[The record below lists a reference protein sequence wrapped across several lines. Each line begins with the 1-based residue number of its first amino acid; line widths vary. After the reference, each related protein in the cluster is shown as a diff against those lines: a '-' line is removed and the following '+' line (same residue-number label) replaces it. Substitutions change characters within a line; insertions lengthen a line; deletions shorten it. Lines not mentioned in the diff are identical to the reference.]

1 MKYSK
6 EDIRRAMALYAVT
19 DRSWLREG
27 ETLADVCRNV
37 LEHGATFLQL
47 REKELDAESIQKEAR
62 ELKELCA
69 AFHVPFV
76 VNDSV
81 ETALAVDADGVH
93 VGQSDIQGRDIRALI
108 GPDRILGMTARTVE
122 EARAA
127 EAAGADYIGSGA
139 VFGSST
145 KKNAKNLPLETLRDI
160 CASVSI
166 PVVAIGGIG
175 KENIRELA
183 GCGIAGAAVVPAVF
197 GAEDPGRAAEEL
209 LALSREIIRHA

>member
-1 MKYSK
+1 MAS
-6 EDIRRAMALYAVT
+6 ERDARRRACVDKATAEIDSLVARGALMGGNAFSAVLLVKG
-19 DRSWLREG
+19 DLS
-27 ETLADVCRNV
+27 
-37 LEHGATFLQL
+37 
-47 REKELDAESIQKEAR
+47 DAEKDGAP
-62 ELKELCA
+62 
-69 AFHVPFV
+69 AFSGADGKALRASLERLGYAPE
-76 VNDSV
+76 DW
-81 ETALAVDADGVH
+81 EWLLAVDADGVH

-183 GCGIAGAAVVPAVF
+183 GCGIAGAAVVSAVF

>member
-1 MKYSK
+1 MTKQK
-6 EDIRRAMALYAVT
+6 LGLMALCLCMALGGSP
-19 DRSWLREG
+19 D
-27 ETLADVCRNV
+27 AF
-37 LEHGATFLQL
+37 GAPAS
-47 REKELDAESIQKEAR
+47 EKTE
-62 ELKELCA
+62 
-69 AFHVPFV
+69 
-76 VNDSV
+76 
-81 ETALAVDADGVH
+81 
-93 VGQSDIQGRDIRALI
+93 
-108 GPDRILGMTARTVE
+108 
-122 EARAA
+122 AA

-183 GCGIAGAAVVPAVF
+183 GCGIAGAAVVSAVF

-209 LALSREIIRHA
+209 LTLSREIISHA

>member
-6 EDIRRAMALYAVT
+6 KDIRRAMALYAVT

-127 EAAGADYIGSGA
+127 ETAGADYIGSGA

-183 GCGIAGAAVVPAVF
+183 GCGIAGAAVVSAVF

>member
-183 GCGIAGAAVVPAVF
+183 GCGIAGVAVVSAVF

-209 LALSREIIRHA
+209 LALSREIISHA

>member
-27 ETLADVCRNV
+27 ETLADVCRNI

-183 GCGIAGAAVVPAVF
+183 GCGIAGAAVVSAVF

>member
-145 KKNAKNLPLETLRDI
+145 KKNAKNLPLEALRDI

-183 GCGIAGAAVVPAVF
+183 GCGIAGAAVVSAVF

>member
-183 GCGIAGAAVVPAVF
+183 GCGIAGAAVVSAVF

>member
-183 GCGIAGAAVVPAVF
+183 GCGIAGAAVAAAVF

>member
-1 MKYSK
+1 MLQF
-6 EDIRRAMALYAVT
+6 IT
-19 DRSWLREG
+19 H
-27 ETLADVCRNV
+27 RNSVYDEVSGAEAV
-37 LEHGATFLQL
+37 LEGGCRWVQL
-47 REKELDAESIQKEAR
+47 RMKDSSGEEILRAGRKVR
-62 ELKELCA
+62 ELCTKYGAVFIVDDHVEL
-69 AFHVPFV
+69 
-76 VNDSV
+76 VN
-81 ETALAVDADGVH
+81 ALGADGVH
-93 VGQSDIQGRDIRALI
+93 LGKNDMPVAEARK
-108 GPDRILGMTARTVE
+108 ILGPSRTIGATANTFADIEKAV
-122 EARAA
+122 
-127 EAAGADYIGSGA
+127 AAGADYIGSGA

-183 GCGIAGAAVVPAVF
+183 GCGIAGAAVVSAVF

>member
-47 REKELDAESIQKEAR
+47 REKELDAESIQKEAS

-139 VFGSST
+139 VFGCST
-145 KKNAKNLPLETLRDI
+145 KKNAKNLPLERLGDI
-160 CASVSI
+160 CGSVSI

-183 GCGIAGAAVVPAVF
+183 GCGIAGAAVVSAVF

>member
-183 GCGIAGAAVVPAVF
+183 GCGIAGAAVVSAVF

-209 LALSREIIRHA
+209 LALSGEIIRHA

>member
-183 GCGIAGAAVVPAVF
+183 GCGIAGAAVVSAVF

-209 LALSREIIRHA
+209 LTLSREIISHA

>member
-81 ETALAVDADGVH
+81 ETAFAVDADGVH

-175 KENIRELA
+175 KENIRKLA
-183 GCGIAGAAVVPAVF
+183 GCGIAGAAVVSAVF